1 MVSEIWG
8 GIYIAQDVEV
18 NLPQSFPA
26 FALRPCLRGPR
37 EHSERGQ
44 DFLARSIDT
53 NPLEIY
59 IVLISCPDFTFSVSS
74 KLQSLLERENL
85 ALRGSIAENLR
96 HE

>member
-1 MVSEIWG
+1 MV
-8 GIYIAQDVEV
+8 IYIAQDIEV
-18 NLPQSFPA
+18 NLPSLFLPL
-26 FALRPCLRGPR
+26 ALMPCLRGTR
-37 EHSERGQ
+37 EHPERGQ

-74 KLQSLLERENL
+74 KLQSPIERENI
-85 ALRGSIAENLR
+85 ALRGSIAENLG

>member
-1 MVSEIWG
+1 MV
-8 GIYIAQDVEV
+8 IYIAQDIEV
-18 NLPQSFPA
+18 NLPSLFLPL
-26 FALRPCLRGPR
+26 ALRPCLRGPR

-74 KLQSLLERENL
+74 KLQSPLERENI
-85 ALRGSIAENLR
+85 ALRGSIAENLGQ
-96 HE
+96 E